1 MSYLRGYLAVMVLLL
16 GWLTVALGLAE
27 TAEQATVVSVSP
39 VIRDTLVRTE
49 EAMGWIES
57 TAAPTVTAEVLGRV
71 QTVLADAGQ
80 GVEAGT
86 VLATIDDSRQ
96 RLEIEGLEAEVQR
109 IGILMADLRRTVDRY
124 QRLVARK
131 ALPREQLDSTRAQL
145 QALSKQQ
152 QATRARLKD
161 AKRRLNKTMVR
172 APVTGRIEQRLVS
185 AGDFV
190 DIGTPLYR
198 MVTDNKLRIILPFP
212 ENAASRLRPG
222 QKVILSSPLM
232 PEHRV
237 TGRIDQL
244 RPAINSRS
252 RAIETITYLE
262 NPGTWRPGATVNGTV
277 ITAVREEALLVPAR
291 AVVRRPAGEVVYQ
304 ILNRTARQVPVTTGQ
319 RQGNLV
325 EIVSGL
331 SGDEK
336 IAVDGAGFLS
346 DGVPVLEQHQ

>member
-1 MSYLRGYLAVMVLLL
+1 NLRAYLGVMVLLL
-16 GWLTVALGLAE
+16 GWLTVGRGLAG
-27 TAEQATVVSVSP
+27 TAEQATVVTVSP

-49 EAMGWIES
+49 EAMGWIEAV
-57 TAAPTVTAEVLGRV
+57 AAPTVTAEVLGRV
-71 QTVLADAGQ
+71 ETVLADAGQ
-80 GVEAGT
+80 GVEAGA
-86 VLATIDDSRQ
+86 VLATIDDSSQ

-131 ALPREQLDSTRAQL
+131 ALPQEQLDSTRARL

-152 QATRARLKD
+152 QATRARLED

-172 APVTGRIEQRLVS
+172 APVTGRIERRLVS

-198 MVTDNKLRIILPFP
+198 MVRENKLRIILPFP

-222 QKVILSSPLM
+222 QKVILRSPLM

-244 RPAINSRS
+244 RPAIKSGS
-252 RAIETITYLE
+252 RAIETITFLE
-262 NPGTWRPGATVNGTV
+262 NPGSWRPGGTVNGTV
-277 ITAVREEALLVPAR
+277 ITAVCEQALLVPAR

-304 ILNRTARQVPVTTGQ
+304 VLNRTARQVQVTTGQ

-346 DGVPVLEQHQ
+346 DGVPVVEQHQ